1 LYDVF
6 ELSIMEKGMKLKC
19 ELIEVPYYLLPA
31 PSEIEN
37 VYNLLQFIIASYAL
51 IVRLAG
57 MFHFAAGVVCLF
69 GFYLPPTFD
78 HYFFASS
85 FTDIWRRI
93 NIYWRDFVVKVFYFP
108 IYFRL
113 KKYGGLSM
121 LFLATII
128 VFIINWLLHAFQW
141 FWIRGQFPITWQDVI
156 FWNLFG
162 IAVGINAIIQT
173 KSKLK
178 KPSPDEFHLGYALK
192 MVLQVIGMFFTMAI
206 LWSFWTSYSISEWLV
221 MMSLSSSMT
230 LNQSIV
236 ILSGL
241 LGLIGIGLIVQFVQF
256 KWTTKNGGLTLSDP
270 LKWVVAC
277 IFLIGL
283 NGLGIPLVHEPIA
296 SRLGMDISPIMTTKL
311 NAYDR
316 EQQYK
321 GYYET
326 LLVGNNLN
334 SRLWEL
340 EVEKPDDWKQF
351 SSLGVAKRRDD
362 IMLKELLPNQQKPFK
377 GALFTTNS
385 LGFRDKEYTSEKPA
399 NTIRIVLIGGSIEM
413 GVGVNT
419 NETYENLIEDELN
432 KSKLLGPDK
441 KVEILN
447 FAISNNHLYQN
458 IKMFE
463 EKASTLNPDIV
474 IYTAH
479 SNEAFRVLYSVFK
492 ANQNG
497 RDLSYTYLKDLI
509 KDGGFTPKTTETEF
523 MAKMN
528 DRDKEIA
535 MWGYEY
541 LRDTVERSQA
551 KLLWLY
557 VPTLDDNEIPGEAE
571 ALQELLNAKGIMT
584 MIIKDAYKNQNLDN
598 LKIATWD
605 SHPNKAG
612 HKLLAQAFIRKLKEK
627 PEIIREII
635 KELDQ

>member
-1 LYDVF
+1 
-6 ELSIMEKGMKLKC
+6 
-19 ELIEVPYYLLPA
+19 
-31 PSEIEN
+31 
-37 VYNLLQFIIASYAL
+37 
-51 IVRLAG
+51 
-57 MFHFAAGVVCLF
+57 
-69 GFYLPPTFD
+69 
-78 HYFFASS
+78 
-85 FTDIWRRI
+85 
-93 NIYWRDFVVKVFYFP
+93 
-108 IYFRL
+108 
-113 KKYGGLSM
+113 
-121 LFLATII
+121 
-128 VFIINWLLHAFQW
+128 
-141 FWIRGQFPITWQDVI
+141 
-156 FWNLFG
+156 
-162 IAVGINAIIQT
+162 
-173 KSKLK
+173 
-178 KPSPDEFHLGYALK
+178 
-192 MVLQVIGMFFTMAI
+192 
-206 LWSFWTSYSISEWLV
+206 
-221 MMSLSSSMT
+221 
-230 LNQSIV
+230 
-236 ILSGL
+236 
-241 LGLIGIGLIVQFVQF
+241 
-256 KWTTKNGGLTLSDP
+256 
-270 LKWVVAC
+270 
-277 IFLIGL
+277 
-283 NGLGIPLVHEPIA
+283 
-296 SRLGMDISPIMTTKL
+296 
-311 NAYDR
+311 
-316 EQQYK
+316 
-321 GYYET
+321 
-326 LLVGNNLN
+326 
-334 SRLWEL
+334 
-340 EVEKPDDWKQF
+340 
-351 SSLGVAKRRDD
+351 
-362 IMLKELLPNQQKPFK
+362 
-377 GALFTTNS
+377 
-385 LGFRDKEYTSEKPA
+385 
-399 NTIRIVLIGGSIEM
+399 M